1 MYKYYY
7 LMAEV
12 SNQTHF
18 ENIENKAYKPLIK
31 WAGGKTRLNPQLLK
45 IADIAVESLKIGK
58 INYYEPFF
66 GGGALFFE
74 LNKNEK
80 INAAYINDIIPHLV
94 LFYETIAKDEWLEDL
109 FSEIESLTTIF
120 EQGDKKQVYGSAKE
134 NSGWVKEFNELWIG
148 KHPKTKQEKIKSA
161 ALFFVLNKT
170 GFNGMFRL
178 NKEGKF
184 NIPKGDTDK
193 INFDDKVKKNFNEV
207 SSILKNTSI
216 HCGTYEKILP
226 PENEIDKKTSFIYL
240 DPPYI
245 PNSDTSNFTDYSSQ
259 GFKYKDHVELG
270 KIFLKLVEDGNN
282 VILSNNNNELAREI
296 FLKNKE
302 LYAYEVLVSKSINSK
317 KDGRGKIGELI
328 VSTFDLQKIEDDY
341 NLKKINF

>member
-1 MYKYYY
+1 MS
-7 LMAEV
+7 LGGT
-12 SNQTHF
+12 N
-18 ENIENKAYKPLIK
+18 NKPLKPLIK
-31 WAGGKTRLNPQLLK
+31 WAGGKTRLNSQLLK
-45 IADIAVESLKIGK
+45 VSDIAMKLLKIEK
-58 INYYEPFF
+58 FDYYEPFF

-94 LFYETIAKDEWLEDL
+94 SFYETVAKKEWLEDL
-109 FSEIESLTTIF
+109 FSEIESLTIIF

-134 NSGWVKEFNELWIG
+134 NSGWVRELNELWIG

-193 INFDDKVKKNFNEV
+193 INFDDKVKKNFIEV
-207 SSILKNTSI
+207 SSILENTSI

-245 PNSDTSNFTDYSSQ
+245 PNSDTKGFTDYSKE
-259 GFKYKDHVELG
+259 GFGEKDHKMVAN
-270 KIFLKLVEDGNN
+270 IFHQLAEDGYK
-282 VILSNNNNELAREI
+282 IALSNNANNASKEMYAE
-296 FLKNKE
+296 NKKVF
-302 LYAYEVLVSKSINSK
+302 AYEVNVSRAIAKTKEGKRPPSKELLVSSFNLDELEMK
-317 KDGRGKIGELI
+317 K
-328 VSTFDLQKIEDDY
+328 V
-341 NLKKINF
+341 

>member
-1 MYKYYY
+1 MS
-7 LMAEV
+7 LGGT
-12 SNQTHF
+12 N
-18 ENIENKAYKPLIK
+18 NKPLKPLIK
-31 WAGGKTRLNPQLLK
+31 WAGGKTRLNSQLLK
-45 IADIAVESLKIGK
+45 VSDIAMKLLKIEK
-58 INYYEPFF
+58 FDYYEPFF

-94 LFYETIAKDEWLEDL
+94 SFYETVAKKEWLEDL
-109 FSEIESLTTIF
+109 FSEIESLTIIF

-193 INFDDKVKKNFNEV
+193 INFDDKVKKNFIEV
-207 SSILKNTSI
+207 SSILENTSI

-245 PNSDTSNFTDYSSQ
+245 PNSDTKGFTDYSKE
-259 GFKYKDHVELG
+259 GFGEKDHKMVAN
-270 KIFLKLVEDGNN
+270 IFHQLAEDGYK
-282 VILSNNNNELAREI
+282 IALSNNANNASKEMYAE
-296 FLKNKE
+296 NKKVF
-302 LYAYEVLVSKSINSK
+302 AYEVNVSRAIAKTKEGKRPPSKELLVSSFNLDELEMK
-317 KDGRGKIGELI
+317 K
-328 VSTFDLQKIEDDY
+328 V
-341 NLKKINF
+341 

>member
-1 MYKYYY
+1 M
-7 LMAEV
+7 
-12 SNQTHF
+12 SNNHIQMSLGGT
-18 ENIENKAYKPLIK
+18 NNKPLKPLIK
-31 WAGGKTRLNPQLLK
+31 WAGGKTRLNSQLLK
-45 IADIAVESLKIGK
+45 VSDIAMKLLKIEK
-58 INYYEPFF
+58 FDYYEPFF

-94 LFYETIAKDEWLEDL
+94 SFYETVAKKEWLEDL
-109 FSEIESLTTIF
+109 FSEIESLTIIF

-134 NSGWVKEFNELWIG
+134 NSGWVRELNELWIG

-193 INFDDKVKKNFNEV
+193 INFDDKVKKNFIEV
-207 SSILKNTSI
+207 SSILENTSI

-245 PNSDTSNFTDYSSQ
+245 PNSDTKGFTDYSKE
-259 GFKYKDHVELG
+259 GFGEKDHKKVSN
-270 KIFLKLVEDGNN
+270 IFHQLAEDGYK
-282 VILSNNNNELAREI
+282 IALSNNANNASKEMYAE
-296 FLKNKE
+296 NKKVF
-302 LYAYEVLVSKSINSK
+302 AYEVNVSRAIAKTKEGKRPPSKELLVSSFNLDELEMK
-317 KDGRGKIGELI
+317 K
-328 VSTFDLQKIEDDY
+328 V
-341 NLKKINF
+341 

>member
-1 MYKYYY
+1 M
-7 LMAEV
+7 
-12 SNQTHF
+12 SNNYIQMSLGGTS
-18 ENIENKAYKPLIK
+18 NKQLKPLIK
-31 WAGGKTRLNPQLLK
+31 WAGGKTRLNSQLLK
-45 IADIAVESLKIGK
+45 VSDIAMKLLKIEK
-58 INYYEPFF
+58 LNYYEPFF

-80 INAAYINDIIPHLV
+80 INAAYINDIIPHLI
-94 LFYETIAKDEWLEDL
+94 LFYETIAKKEWLEDL
-109 FSEIESLTTIF
+109 FSEIESLTIIF

-193 INFDDKVKKNFNEV
+193 INFDDKVKKNFIEV
-207 SSILKNTSI
+207 SSILENTSI
-216 HCGTYEKILP
+216 HCGSYEKILP
-226 PENEIDKKTSFIYL
+226 PENKIDKKTSFIYL

-245 PNSDTSNFTDYSSQ
+245 PNSDTEGFTDYSKE
-259 GFKYKDHVELG
+259 GFGEKDHKKVAN
-270 KIFLKLVEDGNN
+270 IFHQLAKDGYM
-282 VILSNNNNELAREI
+282 VVLSNNLNEESIKKYA
-296 FLKNKE
+296 KNKNV
-302 LYAYEVLVSKSINSK
+302 YAYEILVSRSISRTVHDKHGNVTRPKTS
-317 KDGRGKIGELI
+317 ELL
-328 VSTFDLQKIEDDY
+328 VSSF
-341 NLKKINF
+341 NLDSLGFIRI